1 MTNYVLRRL
10 LMFIPVLL
18 GVATITFFLVY
29 VIPGDPVLSL
39 VGERY
44 DESTLEELRD
54 EMHLD
59 DPIPLQYFYYLS
71 GLVHLDLGR
80 SYVTGRPVW
89 KSIREK
95 FPYTFRL
102 ALFAMLIAVTLG
114 IAVGVLSAW
123 KLRTPLDYLSMGTT
137 IVGISM
143 PVFWLGVLL
152 IYLFSVK
159 IHLLPPSGYGGGDL
173 RYMILPA
180 FTLAMGSA
188 AYIARITRSSMLDE
202 MNSPYV
208 QSVRAKGISERKV
221 LLKHV
226 LKNALL
232 PVITVAGSDFGSYLS
247 GAVLTESIF
256 SWPGLGRFTIDA
268 IMKRDIPAIQG
279 AVLFMAVIFLS
290 VNLTID
296 LLYAWIDPRI
306 KLGGAGEKGGGI

>member
-10 LMFIPVLL
+10 LMFVPVLL

-44 DESTLEELRD
+44 DESTLEELRG

-59 DPIPLQYFYYLS
+59 DPIPLQYIYYLQ
-71 GLVHLDLGR
+71 GLAHLDLGR
-80 SYVTGRPVW
+80 SYVTGVPVW
-89 KSIREK
+89 QSIREK

-137 IVGISM
+137 IIGISM

-159 IHLLPPSGYGGGDL
+159 IHLLPPSGYGGGNL
-173 RYMILPA
+173 LYMILPA

-188 AYIARITRSSMLDE
+188 AYIARVTRSSMLDE

-279 AVLFMAVIFLS
+279 SVLFMAVIFLS
-290 VNLTID
+290 VNLMID

-306 KLGGAGEKGGGI
+306 KLGRPSERGGAA